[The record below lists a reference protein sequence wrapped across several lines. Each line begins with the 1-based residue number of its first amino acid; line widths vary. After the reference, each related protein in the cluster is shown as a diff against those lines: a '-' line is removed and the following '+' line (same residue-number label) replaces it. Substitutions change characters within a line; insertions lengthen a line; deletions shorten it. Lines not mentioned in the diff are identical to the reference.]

1 MLEEIWNTFFSSEL
15 LCCLGDCLKLQIDI
29 NCDLGEGYGAFR
41 VGADAEIM
49 PHITSA
55 NIACGFHAGDPI
67 TMAQTINVAKKNE
80 VAVGAHPGYPD
91 LLGFGRREMQLTSL
105 EVKDYTIYQISALQ
119 GFAKVAG
126 VGLQHVKPHGALY
139 NTAAKDEETSEGIVE
154 AVKAL
159 DNRLIVLAPPKSV
172 LAKVAVEA
180 GLRVGYEFF
189 ADRAYNP
196 DGSLVSRKQ
205 PNSIVEEA
213 GKVVERVVNVIE
225 GKTVLAINGEV
236 VNLGEVHTICVHGD
250 TPTAVRLVEALKKG
264 LVKAGIEVKP
274 LGSFL

>member
-1 MLEEIWNTFFSSEL
+1 M
-15 LCCLGDCLKLQIDI
+15 KLQIDI
-29 NCDLGEGYGAFR
+29 NCDLGEGYGAFKM
-41 VGADAEIM
+41 GADAEIM

-91 LLGFGRREMQLTSL
+91 LLGFGRREMHLTSM

-154 AVKAL
+154 AVKAF

-180 GLRVGYEFF
+180 GLRVAYEFF

-205 PNSIVEEA
+205 PNSLVEEA
-213 GKVVERVVNVIE
+213 GKVVERVINVIAE
-225 GKTVLAINGEV
+225 KTVLAINDKV